1 MRLPVN
7 LNRDE
12 RPELTLELT
21 SLVDRNAPEVQPNPH
36 PIAHAFRVTG
46 AEFWRG
52 ATIIAVST
60 AELLRGNVPVRDLGG
75 PLRMAQL
82 TSEAADRGFEA
93 VLRLIAWLSINLGI
107 LNLLPIPLVDGG
119 HLLFLGIEAIKR
131 EPVSLRTR
139 QMAAYVGLTF
149 LGLLFLVVM
158 KNDGQ
163 RLLQSWLAP

>member
-1 MRLPVN
+1 
-7 LNRDE
+7 
-12 RPELTLELT
+12 
-21 SLVDRNAPEVQPNPH
+21 
-36 PIAHAFRVTG
+36 
-46 AEFWRG
+46 
-52 ATIIAVST
+52 
-60 AELLRGNVPVRDLGG
+60 
-75 PLRMAQL
+75 MAQL